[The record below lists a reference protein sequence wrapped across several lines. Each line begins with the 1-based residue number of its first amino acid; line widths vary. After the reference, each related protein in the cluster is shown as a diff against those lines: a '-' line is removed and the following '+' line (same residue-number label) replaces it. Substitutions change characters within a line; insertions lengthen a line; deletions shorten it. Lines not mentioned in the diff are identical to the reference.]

1 MRILIFFIF
10 FCVFSFNSQAI
21 NIAIFQFST
30 ILNNSTQYKEFQ
42 QELNNFKEKIFTDL
56 KKDEEKLS
64 KKKIEIEDSKILLT
78 KTEYDTKTTDF
89 NIEKNNFELKID
101 KYNSYIQS
109 NIEFNEKIILDEI
122 LIIVRNIAIEKKID
136 LVLNENQ
143 YYLSSD
149 DINISDMVIQKLN
162 KIKLNLILKDF

>member
-1 MRILIFFIF
+1 M
-10 FCVFSFNSQAI
+10 
-21 NIAIFQFST
+21 
-30 ILNNSTQYKEFQ
+30 
-42 QELNNFKEKIFTDL
+42 FTSIIIDHR
-56 KKDEEKLS
+56 K
-64 KKKIEIEDSKILLT
+64 EIEDSKILLT
-78 KTEYDTKTTDF
+78 KSEYDTKTADF
-89 NIEKNNFELKID
+89 QIEKNNFELKIK
-101 KYNSYIQS
+101 KYNNYIQS

-122 LIIVRNIAIEKKID
+122 LIIVRNIAIENKID